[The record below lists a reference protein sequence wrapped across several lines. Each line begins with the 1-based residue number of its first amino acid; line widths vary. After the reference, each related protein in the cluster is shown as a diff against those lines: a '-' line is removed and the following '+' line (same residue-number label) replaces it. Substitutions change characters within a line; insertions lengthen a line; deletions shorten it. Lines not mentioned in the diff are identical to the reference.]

1 MNLVAA
7 EVTRLTIFPGKI
19 RADLHRLLRLR
30 GSTRSAG
37 DPRRGFTLIELL
49 VVIAIIATL
58 AGLLLPALASAK
70 KKAKISVARTEMSDL
85 ATAIHQ
91 YETEY
96 SRMPVHKEA
105 LAAANQSSPDFTYGT
120 TGLPEYAPPIINA
133 GASAYQACNAELID
147 ILVNVSPNNAFNP
160 RQIPFFHAKTA
171 TARKGP
177 GIDSVDHVFR
187 DPFGNPYIITLDL
200 GDDNKCQDGFYYD
213 VIKKAGGGGLI
224 PGQVMIWSFGPDG
237 KYNSAVGPKQ
247 GENKDNILSWE

>member
-19 RADLHRLLRLR
+19 RADSHRLLRLR

-37 DPRRGFTLIELL
+37 HPRRGFTLIELL

-105 LAAANQSSPDFTYGT
+105 LAGVTPSSPDFTYGT
-120 TGLPEYAPPIINA
+120 TGLAQYTPTIVS
-133 GASAYQACNAELID
+133 GANPYQACNRDLID
-147 ILVNVSPNNAFNP
+147 ILRNISPNNAYNP
-160 RQIPFFHAKTA
+160 RQIPFFHAKDA
-171 TARKGP
+171 TTFNGP
-177 GIDSVDHVFR
+177 GIGNDGVFR

-200 GDDNKCQDGFYYD
+200 NDDNKCQDGFYYD

-224 PGQVMIWSFGPDG
+224 PGQVMIWSFGPNG
-237 KYNSAVGPKQ
+237 KFNSTAGPKEK
-247 GENKDNILSWE
+247 ENQDNILSWE